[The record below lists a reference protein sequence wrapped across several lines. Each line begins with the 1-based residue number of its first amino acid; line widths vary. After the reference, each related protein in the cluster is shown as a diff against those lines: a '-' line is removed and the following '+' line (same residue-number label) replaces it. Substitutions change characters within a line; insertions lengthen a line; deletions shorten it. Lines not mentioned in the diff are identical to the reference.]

1 MMTAAQDP
9 AAEPAAAG
17 PRWDP
22 LIRMTHWGVAAA
34 VLVNGLINEGGSTW
48 HIWIGYGVAALLALR
63 LIWGFIG
70 TEEARFTSFP
80 PSLHAARIHVSDMLA
95 GRHRPYRS
103 HNPLGSVMV
112 YALWA
117 MLLVVTATGIGMAGS
132 PLSSVPFNSGASY
145 LSRYEAEETE
155 DDDGDKGGE
164 ENEFLEELHEISANL
179 LLLLAALH
187 ITGVALESRLS
198 GRNLLKPMIGVGR
211 KE

>member
-1 MMTAAQDP
+1 MTAAHDQ
-9 AAEPAAAG
+9 AEKASAAG

-34 VLVNGLINEGGSTW
+34 VLVNGLVNEGGSNW
-48 HIWIGYGVAALLALR
+48 HIWIGYGVVALLALR

-70 TEEARFTSFP
+70 TEEARFASFP
-80 PSLHAARIHVSDMLA
+80 LSIHAARTHVSDMLA
-95 GRHRPYRS
+95 GRRRQYRS
-103 HNPLGSVMV
+103 HNPLGSLMV

-132 PLSSVPFNSGASY
+132 PLRSIPFNGGVSY
-145 LSRYEAEETE
+145 LSLHEAEET
-155 DDDGDKGGE
+155 DDDDRDKGGE

-187 ITGVALESRLS
+187 IAGVALESRLS
-198 GRNLLKPMIGVGR
+198 GRNLLKPMISG
-211 KE
+211 KHQE